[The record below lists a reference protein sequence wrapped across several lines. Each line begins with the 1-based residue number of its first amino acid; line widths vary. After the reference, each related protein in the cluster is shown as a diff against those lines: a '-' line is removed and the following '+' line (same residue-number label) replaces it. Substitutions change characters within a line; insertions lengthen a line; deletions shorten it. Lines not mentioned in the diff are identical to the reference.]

1 MNIFVSNLSYKA
13 TDEDL
18 RKCFEQFGTVSS
30 AKIIRDKFNNR
41 SRGFGFVEM
50 TNDDEGNA
58 AIQQLNGS
66 TFQDRPLVVNI
77 STPRE
82 GDGGG
87 NRRSFD
93 KPRNFNKGYDH

>member
-18 RKCFEQFGTVSS
+18 RKVFEQFGTVSS

-50 TNDDEGNA
+50 ANDDEGNA
-58 AIQQLNGS
+58 AISQLNGS
-66 TFQDRPLVVNI
+66 VFQERPLVVNV
-77 STPRE
+77 SKPRE
-82 GDGGG
+82 EEGG
-87 NRRSFD
+87 RRPF
-93 KPRNFNKGYDH
+93 KPRSFNKGYDS